1 MAIDFGAK
9 TGIAIG
15 TVDGGKLSDVICHIY
30 HAEDDQR
37 FWKYAGRLCRYI
49 SVCKVDR
56 VVYATVFHP
65 SGAGN
70 NAAHL
75 WGGYHASACISC
87 ARHCKPEPIGYSE
100 MSAKKYFTGRGN
112 ATKADVLAA
121 CEEHGLARHLPLVGK
136 RNPKPSEDAADA
148 LMLLC
153 FAGEVRL

>member
-15 TVDGGKLSDVICHIY
+15 TVDGGKLSDVICCIY
-30 HAEDDQR
+30 HAEEDQR
-37 FWKYAGRLCRYI
+37 YWKYAGRIGRYI
-49 SVCKVDR
+49 SECNTAR
-56 VVYATVFHP
+56 VVYANAFHP
-65 SGAGN
+65 PGAGN
-70 NAAHL
+70 NASHL
-75 WGGYHASACISC
+75 WGGYHASACIAC
-87 ARHCKPEPIGYSE
+87 ARHGLLEPIGYSE
-100 MSAKKYFTGRGN
+100 MTAKKYFTGRGN
-112 ATKADVLAA
+112 ASKADVLAA